1 MSRVFRNDTAR
12 LIVEFRDYKGNT
24 IKPMN
29 ISLTIYDERENVIV
43 TIESSGIKQEDN
55 IYFYDYT
62 HSSRDNYIFEFK
74 GMYENLPVLCRQFV
88 EVAFV

>member
-55 IYFYDYT
+55 LRL
-62 HSSRDNYIFEFK
+62 H
-74 GMYENLPVLCRQFV
+74 
-88 EVAFV
+88 A